1 MEPTELAAIG
11 GTVFAT
17 AVLSGVLGMAGGVAL
32 LGVLLFYLPPLVAIP
47 LHGVIQL
54 VSNGSRLVAQR
65 HHARFDWIGWYAVP
79 LVPAGLVGLRVA
91 QALPERVLEGAIGV
105 VVLLATWL
113 PKRSGA
119 GAARAQRPRLRFVA
133 LGGCSGF
140 LNMVVGASGVLID
153 PFSTSSARRASSGS
167 TASCSPGSPC
177 TSSGPHR
184 ERGRSSDFQLFRFAL
199 RGESENLNL
208 NSVPDRGRLVGDE
221 LPAAAGARVDGR
233 EDGVAGEVAAV
244 RPDLDG
250 LPARHHQGAGQLARL
265 DFLDADRAIVEPS
278 AAEEPEQLLL
288 GVDLT
293 ARVAVA
299 KPVGEERAQRGYVS
313 VHQRLAAQGI
323 HLLRRRRARAGEG
336 EQQRRECAAPPRA
349 CARRH
354 AQPPSVWMARRSSS
368 IRPLKDGRE
377 WIRST

>member
-119 GAARAQRPRLRFVA
+119 DAARAQRPRLRFVA

-153 PFSTSSARRASSGS
+153 PFFLGLGLSRQA
-167 TASCSPGSPC
+167 
-177 TSSGPHR
+177 
-184 ERGRSSDFQLFRFAL
+184 
-199 RGESENLNL
+199 
-208 NSVPDRGRLVGDE
+208 LVGTK
-221 LPAAAGARVDGR
+221 AACQAIGHTVKVGLFLASGFAFAAYAPLLALGA
-233 EDGVAGEVAAV
+233 A
-244 RPDLDG
+244 
-250 LPARHHQGAGQLARL
+250 
-265 DFLDADRAIVEPS
+265 
-278 AAEEPEQLLL
+278 
-288 GVDLT
+288 
-293 ARVAVA
+293 
-299 KPVGEERAQRGYVS
+299 
-313 VHQRLAAQGI
+313 
-323 HLLRRRRARAGEG
+323 
-336 EQQRRECAAPPRA
+336 CAASGTWLGSRLLDQLSEESFLWLYRTVLTGLA
-349 CARRH
+349 LH
-354 AQPPSVWMARRSSS
+354 LVWAAS
-368 IRPLKDGRE
+368 
-377 WIRST
+377 